1 VVELPLKQANS
12 RKIWGKLGTNTG
24 QQWWYYKLRITTK
37 GKKMKSNRFLIMFV
51 GLLLLPSCGPQQ
63 YKETR
68 NGDTVVGVSDQD
80 KEMNA
85 IIAEARSSVGVFL
98 EALADPKIDRS
109 SAQVKYPFPTDP
121 GSTLDVEHMWIADI
135 TQEGG
140 RYYGILVNDP
150 FYIQGMKFGDLVQF
164 DITKISDWRYI
175 QEGYIVGGKSIKYF
189 YDQMSE
195 EERREF
201 DQNAGFEFR

>member
-1 VVELPLKQANS
+1 
-12 RKIWGKLGTNTG
+12 
-24 QQWWYYKLRITTK
+24 
-37 GKKMKSNRFLIMFV
+37 M
-51 GLLLLPSCGPQQ
+51 
-63 YKETR
+63 
-68 NGDTVVGVSDQD
+68 GVSDQD

-109 SAQVKYPFPTDP
+109 LSPGEIPFSDRSREHP
-121 GSTLDVEHMWIADI
+121 GCGTHVDRGHHPR
-135 TQEGG
+135 GG